1 MGNYPWGPHGPQT
14 GPNEV
19 TPNPTPAYVPP
30 PMPEYVAPPT
40 YVPQTPYYGAPA
52 AGAVSYGG
60 GSVGFAGPIRPR
72 PKGYVVALILTF
84 LFGPLGLFY
93 STKKGALA
101 MLVFLVGVPVGLSA
115 IGPLP
120 FGSASHPFAVLD
132 HSSVMDGMWSL
143 SVILSMFWAAIAV
156 NRHNAELEAHS

>member
-30 PMPEYVAPPT
+30 PMPEYVAPAPS
-40 YVPQTPYYGAPA
+40 YGAPA
-52 AGAVSYGG
+52 SYGG
-60 GSVGFAGPIRPR
+60 GPVQYAGPIEQYMGPVKPR
-72 PKGYVVALILTF
+72 PKGYIIALILTF

-93 STKKGALA
+93 ATKKGALA
-101 MLVFLVGVPVGLSA
+101 MLLFLVGVPVGLSA
-115 IGPLP
+115 MGALP

-143 SVILSMFWAAIAV
+143 SVILSMFWAVIAV
-156 NRHNAELEAHS
+156 NRRNAGLKVRA

>member
-30 PMPEYVAPPT
+30 PDPTPAYYPAPAPS
-40 YVPQTPYYGAPA
+40 YGAPA
-52 AGAVSYGG
+52 QGPVASGG
-60 GSVGFAGPIRPR
+60 GSLAYRGPIRPR
-72 PKGYVVALILTF
+72 PKGYFVALLLTF

-93 STKKGALA
+93 ATKKGALA
-101 MLVFLVGVPVGLSA
+101 MLLFLVGVPVALSA
-115 IGPLP
+115 MGVLP

-132 HSSVMDGMWSL
+132 HGSVMDPMWKISA
-143 SVILSMFWAAIAV
+143 ILSMLWAVIAV
-156 NRHNAELEAHS
+156 NRRNAGMQASS